1 MDLESITKAVDKIV
15 EDIPVTIQINKLT
28 SSYLS
33 VVFSRQKDCTIEYTD
48 LCKKVLE
55 TFNSFEMGEIK
66 SIKFFGKESGESD
79 YEWQYNFAVNA
90 NSQNVLASSSTK
102 DIKDK
107 KANKFL
113 IIGSVLFVLIS
124 TGVGGFVYFKNV
136 QYQQAKQAAKQAIS
150 QDFIKC
156 ENAKLNTEN
165 NTADT
170 SESPE
175 IQNLRNQSI
184 AIAKKANDAK
194 VKNTQDSIKFLEE
207 SKSLEDK
214 TNNAAKQLDTQIED
228 ALATQKLAEAQRLA
242 ELAKLRLSGVKL
254 ESEVRFE
261 ETLLKKK
268 AIELELN
275 LEQQKQVQLAKLAE
289 IKKNADVNKVTRI
302 NKLKKELLDIENS
315 KSRQIDSI
323 NRQIAERQ
331 LVETAEKKKADERK
345 RQKMEDDKKSCQIVD
360 DYKSK
365 YEK

>member
-1 MDLESITKAVDKIV
+1 MDLESITKAVDQIV

-28 SSYLS
+28 SSHLS
-33 VVFSRQKDCTIEYTD
+33 IVFSRQKDCVIEYTD
-48 LCKKVLE
+48 LCEKVLE
-55 TFNSFEMGEIK
+55 TFKSFEMGEI
-66 SIKFFGKESGESD
+66 SNIKFFGRESDGD
-79 YEWQYNFAVNA
+79 YEWQYNFIVNG

-102 DIKDK
+102 APKDK
-107 KANKFL
+107 TANKSL
-113 IIGSVLFVLIS
+113 VIGSVVLVLIS
-124 TGVGGFVYFKNV
+124 NGLGGFVYFKNV
-136 QYQQAKQAAKQAIS
+136 QYQQDKQAAKQAIR

-165 NTADT
+165 NTSDA

-175 IQNLRNQSI
+175 IQKLRNQSI

-194 VKNTQDSIKFLEE
+194 IKNNQDSIKVLEE

-214 TNNAAKQLDTQIED
+214 ANNAAKQLDTQIED
-228 ALATQKLAEAQRLA
+228 ALATEKLAEAQRLA

-289 IKKNADVNKVTRI
+289 IKKNAESNKVTKI

-315 KSRQIDSI
+315 KSRQIDNI

-331 LVETAEKKKADERK
+331 LIETAEKKKADEEK
-345 RQKMEDDKKSCQIVD
+345 RQKMEEDRKSCQIVE

-365 YEK
+365 YQK